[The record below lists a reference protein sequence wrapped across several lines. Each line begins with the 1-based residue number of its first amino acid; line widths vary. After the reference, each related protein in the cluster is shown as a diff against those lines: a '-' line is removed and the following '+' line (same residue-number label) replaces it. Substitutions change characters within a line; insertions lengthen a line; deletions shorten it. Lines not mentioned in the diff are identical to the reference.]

1 MSLASTPTQHTP
13 APGELSVELQLMLQ
27 IFNPANRHNPFPFYR
42 QLQDLGPVHRSPLGL
57 SLLTRHDEIA
67 TVLTSSEW
75 GHDQEVQHLHSGQE
89 EVFPPVF
96 MWMEPPDHTRLRG
109 LVSKAFTPR
118 RIMAIRPRIEE
129 IVDELL
135 DTALAA
141 DEFDAITGIAYP
153 LPLTVICEILGVPAV
168 DHDRIQ
174 EWSQILSWGLD
185 PDHLLPQE
193 AKDARAEATPK
204 FLAYL
209 RALIAERRADPGE
222 DLISGLATVEE
233 QGDRLTEEEML
244 GTIIFL
250 IVAGHETTVNLV
262 GNGLLAFLRHPE
274 QLALLRSRPELL
286 RPAIDELLRYDGPAH
301 LNSRSAKVRTTLGGQ
316 VFEPG
321 DGVVTLLACANRD
334 PRAFAD
340 PDTFDITRFDGH
352 APVTKHL
359 AFSLGHHYCLGAP
372 LATLEMEV
380 LLEAILARVG
390 SMELL
395 DDNPPYRPNV
405 LIRGIAELQVRFREG
420 RP

>member
-1 MSLASTPTQHTP
+1 MSQASPSAQPTP
-13 APGELSVELQLMLQ
+13 APGELPVELRLMLQ
-27 IFNPANRHNPFPFYR
+27 IFDPANRHNPFPAYR
-42 QLQDLGPVHRSPLGL
+42 QLQELGAVHRSPLGL
-57 SLLTRHDEIA
+57 SLLTRYDEVA
-67 TVLTSSEW
+67 AVLTGSDW
-75 GHDQEVQHLHSGQE
+75 GHDQEVEHLHAGQE

-129 IVDELL
+129 IVEDLL
-135 DTALAA
+135 DIALAA
-141 DEFDAITGIAYP
+141 VEFDAITDIAYP
-153 LPLTVICEILGVPAV
+153 LPLTVICEILGVPAQ

-193 AKDARAEATPK
+193 AKDARSEATPK
-204 FLAYL
+204 FLGYL
-209 RALIAERRADPGE
+209 RALIAERRADPGD
-222 DLISGLATVEE
+222 DLISGLAAVEE
-233 QGDRLTEEEML
+233 EGDRLTEEEML

-262 GNGLLAFLRHPE
+262 GNGLLALLRNPD
-274 QLALLRSRPELL
+274 QLALLRSKPDLI

-301 LNSRSAKVRTTLGGQ
+301 LNTRSAKVRTTLGDR

-334 PRAFAD
+334 PRVFAD

-380 LLEAILARVG
+380 LLAGILARVG
-390 SMELL
+390 SMRLL
-395 DDNPPYRPNV
+395 DDNPPYKPNV
-405 LIRGIAELQVRFREG
+405 LIRGLAELKVRFER
-420 RP
+420 

>member
-1 MSLASTPTQHTP
+1 
-13 APGELSVELQLMLQ
+13 MLQ
-27 IFNPANRHNPFPFYR
+27 IFNPENRHDPFPFYR
-42 QLQDLGPVHRSPLGL
+42 QLQDLGPAHRSPLGL
-57 SLLTRHDEIA
+57 SLLTRYDEVA
-67 TVLTSSEW
+67 TVLTSSDW
-75 GHDQEVQHLHSGQE
+75 GHDQEVEHLHSGQE

-129 IVDELL
+129 IVGGLL

-141 DEFDAITGIAYP
+141 GEFDAITAIAYP
-153 LPLTVICEILGVPAV
+153 LPLTVICEILGIPAG

-185 PDHLLPQE
+185 PDHLLPQQ
-193 AKDARAEATPK
+193 AKDARAEATPR

-209 RALIAERRADPGE
+209 RALIAERRAAPCE
-222 DLISGLATVEE
+222 DLISGLAAVED

-262 GNGLLAFLRHPE
+262 GNCLLALLRHPD
-274 QLALLRSRPELL
+274 QLALLRSRPELV
-286 RPAIDELLRYDGPAH
+286 RPAIDEVLRYDGPAH
-301 LNSRSAKVRTTLGGQ
+301 LNTRSAKVRTTLGGRT
-316 VFEPG
+316 FEPG
-321 DGVVTLLACANRD
+321 DGVVPLLACANRD
-334 PRAFAD
+334 PRAFTD
-340 PDTFDITRFDGH
+340 PETFDITRFDGH

-380 LLEAILARVG
+380 LLNAILARVG
-390 SMELL
+390 GMELL
-395 DDNPPYRPNV
+395 DDNPPYKPNV
-405 LIRGIAELQVRFREG
+405 LIRGLAELRVRFH
-420 RP
+420 